1 MSDVFK
7 NCRGERKKELVKQYE
22 ITPILR
28 TKLLKGQSKDGCC
41 GELTDVY
48 YVFKYKE
55 NGGSSEGSFYVGDDC
70 GKQFLDLIGKK
81 ELPFLFNPLKEMSSG
96 GGGSQGNAGS
106 PTDEKKQFNPLNSEL
121 ICAIG
126 LLIAAWNKPLNG
138 LALSIFEFTKLF
150 PEKPNVRGVENFNNH
165 ILSKDY
171 HKRSLMSIY
180 ESLKKENNL
189 KEFTFE
195 RMHNHLIEQGIKSY
209 IK

>member
-28 TKLLKGQSKDGCC
+28 TKLLKGQSKEGCC

-55 NGGSSEGSFYVGDDC
+55 KGGSVEGSFYVGDDC

-81 ELPFLFNPLKEMSSG
+81 ELPFLFNPLKEMSNG
-96 GGGSQGNAGS
+96 GAGSQGNSGS
-106 PTDEKKQFNPLNSEL
+106 PTDGKKQFDPLNSEL

-126 LLIAAWNKPLNG
+126 LLIAAWNKPLSG
-138 LALSIFEFTKLF
+138 LALRIFEFTNQAYS
-150 PEKPNVRGVENFNNH
+150 KPNYKGVEDFNNI

-180 ESLKKENNL
+180 VSLKKENNL

-195 RMHNHLIEQGIKSY
+195 RMHNHLTEHSIESHIK
-209 IK
+209 

>member
-55 NGGSSEGSFYVGDDC
+55 KGGSVEGSFYVGDDC
-70 GKQFLDLIGKK
+70 GKQFLDLIGEK
-81 ELPFLFNPLKEMSSG
+81 ELPFLFNPLKEISSSG
-96 GGGSQGNAGS
+96 TGTYGSSETPADGKNQM
-106 PTDEKKQFNPLNSEL
+106 DELNKEL
-121 ICAIG
+121 IRAIG
-126 LLIAAWNKPLNG
+126 LLIAAWNKPLSG
-138 LALSIFEFTKLF
+138 FALSIFEFTK
-150 PEKPNVRGVENFNNH
+150 KRANIPNYKGVEEFNNR

-195 RMHNHLIEQGIKSY
+195 RMHNHLIEHGIESH
-209 IK
+209 II

>member
-55 NGGSSEGSFYVGDDC
+55 KGGSTEGSFYVGGDC

-81 ELPFLFNPLKEMSSG
+81 ELPFLFNPLKEISNG
-96 GGGSQGNAGS
+96 GIGSQGNSGS
-106 PTDEKKQFNPLNSEL
+106 PADGKKQFDPLNNEL

-138 LALSIFEFTKLF
+138 LALSIFEYTKRYSD
-150 PEKPNVRGVENFNNH
+150 KPNHKGVENFNNH

-171 HKRSLMSIY
+171 HKRSLKSIY

-195 RMHNHLIEQGIKSY
+195 RMHNHLIEQGIESH